1 MSAGPALGI
10 RGPRGTRGRGL
21 LDLAR
26 AAAGLPAF
34 LRHPLG
40 LAAAGAAVAAGVR
53 RREAAFL
60 ESAERLIFAA
70 PQGPLARL
78 LRWAGCE
85 AGDLRRM
92 VAADGVEAALARLRA
107 AGVWVSAEELRGRA
121 PLQRSRLTLELAPRD
136 FDNPLA
142 AGRIAGATSGS
153 TGSALPVRY
162 SWPFLAGEAAHELL
176 LLASHGLCDAP
187 VALWLPGPPGIAGLH
202 NLLVHAKLGRPPRR
216 WFSPSPAPAAG
227 SGLPYHA
234 DRGWRV
240 VRRLLPRLGPAPE
253 WLPPERAAEVA
264 RWLAESPRPAV
275 LKCFAGAAMRIA
287 GAATAAG
294 LDLSRHLVL
303 AGGEPLTPERR
314 DFLARAGLRVYARY
328 AATETGFVAGA
339 CPAGE
344 NGGDMHLYADRL
356 AVIATEQ
363 GALAFTSLSL
373 AAPKVLLNVELGDH
387 GLLRQQ
393 ACDCALGREGLA
405 WRVAEVHS
413 PAKIAL
419 EGVKIGE
426 VDFTALVA
434 AVVRDLGGG
443 ADDFQIWLG
452 DGANGGARPTVV
464 LSPQTRIEPAALRD
478 GLRRRLPALAGGG
491 ALAAALWCD
500 GGALAVE
507 RLPLRLGPDAK
518 MRRLVRLERDEPAAH
533 AGSDPPPDRAL
544 PPGGC

>member
-1 MSAGPALGI
+1 VSAAGARGI
-10 RGPRGTRGRGL
+10 RGHRPANLLGL

-34 LRHPLG
+34 LHRPLG
-40 LAAAGAAVAAGVR
+40 LAAAGAAVASGVR

-70 PQGPLARL
+70 PHGPLARL

-85 AGDLRRM
+85 PGDLRRM
-92 VAADGVEAALARLRA
+92 VTADGVEAALARLRA
-107 AGVWVSAEELRGRA
+107 AGVWVSAEELRGRV
-121 PLQRSRLTLELAPRD
+121 PLRRSGLTLELAPRD

-153 TGSALPVRY
+153 TGTALPVRY
-162 SWPFLAGEAAHELL
+162 GWPFLAGEAALELL
-176 LLASHGLCDAP
+176 LLASHGRGDAP

-202 NLLVHAKLGRPPRR
+202 NALVHAKLGRPPRR
-216 WFSPSPAPAAG
+216 WFSPSPPPAAG
-227 SGLPYHA
+227 SGLPSHA

-240 VRRLLPRLGPAPE
+240 LCRLLPRLGPPPE
-253 WLPPERAAEVA
+253 WVPPERAEEVA
-264 RWLAESPRPAV
+264 RWLADSPRPAV
-275 LKCFAGAAMRIA
+275 LKCFVSGALRV
-287 GAATAAG
+287 AAAAAAAG

-303 AGGEPLTPERR
+303 AGGEPLTAERR
-314 DFLARAGLRVYARY
+314 DLLARAGLRVYARY

-339 CPAGE
+339 CPAGAS
-344 NGGDMHLYADRL
+344 GGDMHLYADRL
-356 AVIATEQ
+356 AVVATER

-387 GLLRQQ
+387 GRLRRQP
-393 ACDCALGREGLA
+393 CDCALGREGLA

-426 VDFTALVA
+426 VDFTDLVA
-434 AVVRDLGGG
+434 GVVRELGGG

-452 DGANGGARPTVV
+452 EGTNGAARPKVV
-464 LSPQTRIEPAALRD
+464 LSPQAPIEPAALRD
-478 GLRRRLPALAGGG
+478 GLRRRLPGLAGGG
-491 ALAAALWCD
+491 SLAAALWCD
-500 GGALAVE
+500 AGALAVE

-518 MRRLVRLERDEPAAH
+518 LRRLVRVDRSEPVAS
-533 AGSDPPPDRAL
+533 AGSDDAL
-544 PPGGC
+544 RS

>member
-1 MSAGPALGI
+1 MSSGRA
-10 RGPRGTRGRGL
+10 RGARGARGHDLVNL

-40 LAAAGAAVAAGVR
+40 PAAAGAAIAAGVR

-60 ESAERLIFAA
+60 ECAERLIFAA
-70 PQGPLARL
+70 PHGPLARL

-85 AGDLRRM
+85 PGDLRRL
-92 VAADGVEAALARLRA
+92 VAADGLEAALARLRA
-107 AGVWVSAEELRGRA
+107 AGVWVSAEELRGGA
-121 PLQRSRLTLELAPRD
+121 PLRRSGLTLALAPGD

-142 AGRIAGATSGS
+142 AGRIAGASSGS
-153 TGSALPVRY
+153 TGAALPVRY
-162 SWPFLAGEAAHELL
+162 SWQFLAGEAAHELL
-176 LLASHGLCDAP
+176 LLASHGRGDAP

-202 NLLVHAKLGRPPRR
+202 NVLVHAKLGRPPRR

-227 SGLPYHA
+227 SGLPFHA

-240 VRRLLPRLGPAPE
+240 LRRLLPRLGPAPE
-253 WLPPERAAEVA
+253 WVPPERAEDVA
-264 RWLAESPRPAV
+264 RWLAASPRPAV
-275 LKCFAGAAMRIA
+275 LKCFASAAVRVA
-287 GAATAAG
+287 GAAAAAG

-303 AGGEPLTPERR
+303 AGGEPLTAERR
-314 DFLARAGLRVYARY
+314 GFLARAGLRVFARY

-339 CPAGE
+339 CPAGAS
-344 NGGDMHLYADRL
+344 GGDMHLYADRL
-356 AVIATEQ
+356 AVIATEH

-387 GLLRQQ
+387 GQLRQQ
-393 ACDCALGREGLA
+393 ACDCALGREGLV

-419 EGVKIGE
+419 EGVKVGE
-426 VDFTALVA
+426 VEFTDLVA
-434 AVVRDLGGG
+434 GVVRELGGG

-452 DGANGGARPTVV
+452 DSANGDARPTVV
-464 LSPQTRIEPAALRD
+464 LSPQARIEPGALRD
-478 GLRRRLPALAGGG
+478 GLRRRLPDLAGGG

-500 GGALAVE
+500 AGALAVE

-518 MRRLVRLERDEPAAH
+518 MRRLVRLQRGEPA
-533 AGSDPPPDRAL
+533 G
-544 PPGGC
+544 

>member
-1 MSAGPALGI
+1 VSAGTA
-10 RGPRGTRGRGL
+10 RGL

-34 LRHPLG
+34 LRRPLG

-70 PQGPLARL
+70 PRGPLARL

-85 AGDLRRM
+85 PGDLRRM
-92 VAADGVEAALARLRA
+92 VATEGLEAALARLRA
-107 AGVWVSAEELRGRA
+107 AGVWVSAEELRGRV
-121 PLQRSRLTLELAPRD
+121 PLRRPGLTLALAPRD

-142 AGRIAGATSGS
+142 AGRIAGATSGA
-153 TGSALPVRY
+153 TGAALPVRY
-162 SWPFLAGEAAHELL
+162 GWPFLAGEAAHELL
-176 LLASHGLCDAP
+176 LLASHGRGDAP

-202 NLLVHAKLGRPPRR
+202 NALVHAKLGRPPQR
-216 WFSPSPAPAAG
+216 WFSPSPAPAPG
-227 SGLPYHA
+227 SGLPHHA
-234 DRGWRV
+234 DRGWRLL
-240 VRRLLPRLGPAPE
+240 RRLLPRLGPAPE
-253 WLPPERAAEVA
+253 WVPPERAEDVA

-275 LKCFAGAAMRIA
+275 LKCFAGAAMRLA
-287 GAATAAG
+287 GAAAAAG
-294 LDLSRHLVL
+294 LDLSRHLVF
-303 AGGEPLTPERR
+303 AGGEPLTVERR

-344 NGGDMHLYADRL
+344 SGGDMHLYADRL
-356 AVIATEQ
+356 AAIATEQ

-387 GLLRQQ
+387 GLLRRQ
-393 ACDCALGREGLA
+393 ACDCALGREGLV

-426 VDFTALVA
+426 VDLADLVA
-434 AVVRDLGGG
+434 GVVRELGGG

-452 DGANGGARPTVV
+452 DGAGGDARPKVV
-464 LSPQTRIEPAALRD
+464 LSPQARVEPAALRE
-478 GLRRRLPALAGGG
+478 GLRRRLPDLDGGG

-507 RLPLRLGPDAK
+507 RRPLRLGPDAK
-518 MRRLVRLERDEPAAH
+518 TRRLVRMEGSEPAAH
-533 AGSDPPPDRAL
+533 AGSDPPPPGRAL
-544 PPGGC
+544 PPGGR